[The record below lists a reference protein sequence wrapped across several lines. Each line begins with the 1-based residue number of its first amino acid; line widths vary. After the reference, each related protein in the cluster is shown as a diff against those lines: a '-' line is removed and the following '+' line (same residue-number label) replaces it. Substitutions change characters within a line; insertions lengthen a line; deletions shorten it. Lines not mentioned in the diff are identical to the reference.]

1 MKKSLKTTA
10 AVLAAVMAMSCAAIP
25 AYAATNPEIGIVDT
39 DAGVVGGWEVLDG
52 SLSLSKN
59 PEAKAAFK
67 KATKKIKDASY
78 KAIAVLATQVVAGT
92 NYAILCRE
100 TPSDGCDAHIK
111 IAYIYAD
118 LQGGAEVTGFSTII
132 GDQLMGGFTA
142 NTGKYGLSSNK
153 ELKKAFKA
161 VTKELV
167 GVSYE
172 PVAYLGSAVIA
183 GTRYLVLCRG
193 KVVAPNTKNNYYL
206 VSVCVDLEGKA
217 SLAEINGLALGS
229 YDDDEVQAEDAAQ
242 EEDSSMDGMANPWSE
257 YSSVSKAA
265 KAAGVPFKAPK
276 KLGSHKLT
284 TILAM
289 KGLVDLRYTK
299 GDNEICVRKGTGT
312 DDVSGDYNEYKSVTT
327 SDIMGIP
334 VEIRSNGKG
343 IKGVVWTDGTYSYSI
358 TSKKPMSEKFL
369 ISIAT
374 ALLT

>member
-25 AYAATNPEIGIVDT
+25 AYAVTSPEIGIVDT
-39 DAGVVGGWEVLDG
+39 GAGVVGGWEVLDG

-118 LQGGAEVTGFSTII
+118 LQGGAEVIGFSTII

-142 NTGKYGLSSNK
+142 NTGKYGVSSNK
-153 ELKKAFKA
+153 ELYKAYKA
-161 VTKELV
+161 ATNQLD
-167 GVSYE
+167 GVAYE
-172 PVAYLGSAVIA
+172 PVAYLGSQVVA
-183 GTRYLVLCRG
+183 GMNYLVLCRG
-193 KVVAPNTKNNYYL
+193 KVVVPNAKYNYYL
-206 VSVCVDLEGKA
+206 VTLYADLEGNV
-217 SLAEINGLALGS
+217 SLSGIEALPLGHFDDAE
-229 YDDDEVQAEDAAQ
+229 EPAQ
-242 EEDSSMDGMANPWSE
+242 EEDTPSVGIANPWSE

-299 GDNEICVRKGTGT
+299 GNNEICVRKGTGT

-343 IKGVVWTDGTYSYSI
+343 INGVVWTDGTYSYSI